1 MGSAARNPE
10 QRARETIDAGLAA
23 AGWVVQHRDEM
34 NLSAA
39 RGVAVRE
46 FPMEGGFADYLLFV
60 DQKPVGALEAKP
72 EGHTL
77 SGVERQ
83 AKQYTTGLPRGIR
96 APILP
101 LPFLYLSSG
110 SVTRFT
116 NLLDPKPRSREVF
129 AVHQPA
135 TLAEWITTLTLD
147 AWVRHTATHTAAEA
161 RRPSTLRARLTTL
174 PELRPDGLRPNQFRG
189 VLGLERSLCEDRP
202 KALIQMA
209 TGSGK
214 TVLAIAAIYRLIQ
227 YGGARRVLF
236 LVDRKTLGEQ
246 AETEFANWE
255 TPDDHR
261 KLKELFGIVRL
272 TSQTIPESAK
282 IVITTVQRL
291 YSILKG
297 DPEFDE
303 TLEEESRFV
312 AGAPARR
319 EPVPVVYNRAIP
331 PEFFDVV
338 FVDEC
343 HRSIYT
349 VWRQVLEYFDAYLT
363 GLTATP
369 AKHTYAFFDQNLVME
384 YGHAEAVVD
393 RVNVDYDE
401 YRLRTRISERG
412 STIEAS
418 VEPIVGKRDKRTR
431 RTRWESTEDDIT
443 YDADALDRRVVA
455 RDQIRTI
462 VRAFRERFLPECFPE
477 RGAEVPKTLVFAK
490 DDTHAE
496 DVVEAFRA
504 EFAEGN
510 DFCEKITYKSTGS
523 AKELI
528 QSFRTSYYPRIA
540 VTVDMIA
547 TGTDIRPIEVVFF
560 LRTVRS
566 RILFEQMKGRGS
578 RTCDP
583 TELRAVTPSARHKER
598 FVIVDAVGVTETEL
612 EETGPIERCS
622 GVPLKSLLEH
632 VAMGGQ
638 DPELLSSLA
647 SRLARLDKACGDD
660 QEERVRA
667 ASGGPGLG
675 ELGRGLLEALD
686 PDRQVDRA
694 RAMSSLAPEV
704 EPTPEQRERATE
716 TLIAEATRAL
726 RERPALRHLLVD
738 LRRETEQTIDQV
750 STDELLH
757 AGPKTDPATRAR
769 ATVDSFERYLA
780 EHKDELEALRF
791 FYAVPARRGL
801 TLKALKELA
810 REIQAPPR
818 SWTAERL
825 WRAYELA
832 ADGKVRR
839 AGGAHAAADLVSLVR
854 FALHQ
859 DRELVPHAE
868 RVNGR
873 FQRWLADQKAAGRAF
888 TPAQLE
894 WLTMI
899 RDHVATSL
907 EIEAED
913 FDLVPFAEHG
923 GRSRAA
929 QVFGGTLDALLAEL
943 NEVLAA

>member
-1 MGSAARNPE
+1 MGSQTKPE
-10 QRARETIDAGLAA
+10 RRARETIDAQLAA
-23 AGWVVQHRDEM
+23 AGWVVQSRDEL
-34 NLSAA
+34 NLGAA

-60 DQKPVGALEAKP
+60 DEKPAGALEAKP
-72 EGHTL
+72 EGYTL

-96 APILP
+96 GPILP

-129 AVHQPA
+129 AIHQPA
-135 TLAEWITTLTLD
+135 TLAEWIGAPTLD
-147 AWVRHTATHTAAEA
+147 TWVKRTATHTSADSE
-161 RRPSTLRARLTTL
+161 RPSTLRSRLTTL
-174 PELRPDGLRPNQFRG
+174 PELRPDGLRPNQFQG
-189 VLGLERSLCEDRP
+189 ILGLERSLREDRP

-209 TGSGK
+209 SGSGK
-214 TVLAIAAIYRLIQ
+214 TVLAIAAIYRLIKF
-227 YGGARRVLF
+227 GGARRVLF

-261 KLKELFGIVRL
+261 KLKELFGIARL

-282 IVITTVQRL
+282 VVITTVQRL

-297 DPEFDE
+297 EPEFDPA
-303 TLEEESRFV
+303 LEEESRFS
-312 AGAPARR
+312 AGNAHLK
-319 EPVPVVYNRAIP
+319 EPLPVVYDRAIP
-331 PEFFDVV
+331 PEFFDVI

-349 VWRQVLEYFDAYLT
+349 LWRQVLEYFDAYLT

-384 YGHAEAVVD
+384 YGHAAAVVD
-393 RVNVDYDE
+393 KVNVDYDE
-401 YRLRTRISERG
+401 YRIRTRISQAG

-418 VEPIVGKRDKRTR
+418 VDPVVGRRDKRTR
-431 RTRWESTEDDIT
+431 KTRWEASEDDIT
-443 YDADALDRRVVA
+443 YDADALDRGVVA
-455 RDQIRTI
+455 KDQIRTI
-462 VRAFRERFLPECFPE
+462 VRAFRERFLPECFAE
-477 RGAEVPKTLVFAK
+477 RGKEVPKTLVFAK
-490 DDTHAE
+490 DDSHAE

-510 DFCEKITYKSTGS
+510 DFCEKITYHSTGS
-523 AKELI
+523 AKDLI

-547 TGTDIRPIEVVFF
+547 TGTDIRPIEIVFF
-560 LRTVRS
+560 LRAVKS
-566 RILFEQMKGRGS
+566 LILFEQMKGRGS

-612 EETGPIERCS
+612 EESGPLERS
-622 GVPLKSLLEH
+622 PSVPLKSLLEH

-647 SRLARLDKACGDD
+647 SRLARLDKACDHD

-667 ASGGPGLG
+667 AAGGAGLG
-675 ELGRGLLEALD
+675 ALARGLLDALD
-686 PDRQVDRA
+686 PDRQVERA
-694 RAMSSLAPEV
+694 RAMFSLSPEV
-704 EPTPEQRERATE
+704 QPASGQRERA
-716 TLIAEATRAL
+716 AEALIGEATQAL

-738 LRRETEQTIDQV
+738 LRREVEQTIDQV
-750 STDELLH
+750 SRDEVLH
-757 AGPKTDPATRAR
+757 AGPKTDPAARAR
-769 ATVDSFERYLA
+769 TTVEAFESYLA
-780 EHKDELEALRF
+780 EHKDEIEALRF
-791 FYAVPARRGL
+791 FYSVPARRGL

-818 SWTAERL
+818 AWTAERL
-825 WRAYELA
+825 WRAYETA
-832 ADGKVRR
+832 AQGKVRR
-839 AGGAHAAADLVSLVR
+839 ASGERAAADLVSLVR
-854 FALHQ
+854 FALHK
-859 DRELVPHAE
+859 DGELVPHAE
-868 RVNGR
+868 RVHER
-873 FQRWLADQKAAGRAF
+873 FARWLADQRAAGRSF

-907 EIEAED
+907 EIEVED

-923 GRSRAA
+923 GRARAA
-929 QVFGGTLDALLAEL
+929 QVFGGRLDALLAEL